1 MRQVGSINSLTALVI
16 YTMLMLSMSVGNA
29 KADSLP
35 EYNLKTAY
43 LYNFALLTE
52 WPQQQSE
59 ASFNVCIFGQDN
71 FGPAINA
78 IRGKAIDNKAI
89 QIRHISESK
98 EASQCRLVFIGKA
111 SGAQTGKLMNELAS
125 LAVLTVTDDVG
136 LSEDGVMIRLYP
148 ENQRLIFDI
157 NIAMVKQANLTLSA
171 KLLRL
176 ARRVVVSQ

>member
-1 MRQVGSINSLTALVI
+1 MRPIGLMRLTALMI
-16 YTMLMLSMSVGNA
+16 YTAFMLSISVGNA

-52 WPQQQSE
+52 WPPLQFE
-59 ASFNVCIFGQDN
+59 TSFNVCIFGQDN

-78 IRGKAIDNKAI
+78 MRGKAIDNRAI
-89 QIRHISESK
+89 QIRHISESQQ
-98 EASQCRLVFIGKA
+98 ASQCHLVFIGKA
-111 SGAQTGKLMNELAS
+111 GSVQTGRLMNELAG
-125 LAVLTVTDDVG
+125 LAVLTVTDEVG
-136 LSEDGVMIRLYP
+136 QSEDGVMIRLYP

-157 NIAMVKQANLTLSA
+157 NIDVVKRANLTLST

-176 ARRVVVSQ
+176 ARRVVSQ

>member
-1 MRQVGSINSLTALVI
+1 MKPITSMKLAMLTIGTVF
-16 YTMLMLSMSVGNA
+16 MLSMSISNA

-52 WPQQQSE
+52 WPPQSSE
-59 ASFNVCIFGQDN
+59 VPFNVCMFGQDN

-78 IRGKAIDNKAI
+78 LRGKTINNRVI
-89 QIRHISESK
+89 QIRYISESK
-98 EASQCRLVFIGKA
+98 EASQCHLVFIGKA
-111 SGAQTGKLMNELAS
+111 SNARTDKLINELTG
-125 LAVLTVTDDVG
+125 LAILTVTDDIG

-148 ENQRLIFDI
+148 ENQRFIFDI
-157 NIAMVKQANLTLSA
+157 NIGIVKQANLRLSA

-176 ARRVVVSQ
+176 ARRVVSE